1 MNNKKN
7 EKNKDNLLE
16 GKQKQSRPFL
26 KGKTY
31 PSQNLNKYPPDNE
44 DYLDSN
50 ISHQKKNLRSYL
62 DIFHRP
68 SFRNLNR
75 NIQANYDLN
84 TPFISE
90 QEEKETD
97 KKYDYPVNIFKRLL
111 YTWTRKVLS
120 ASNSKP
126 NLEISDLGRF
136 HPDLYPD
143 KFLSDI
149 KPVWDKV
156 SKRTKNYPLIK
167 TLLIQNIWMLI
178 LIAIGNFF
186 IFIYYLNISEFL
198 SYLVYYL

>member
-97 KKYDYPVNIFKRLL
+97 KKYDYPVNIFKRLV

-126 NLEISDLGRF
+126 NLEISDLGFEFGFYF
-136 HPDLYPD
+136 HYYLLRMILY
-143 KFLSDI
+143 
-149 KPVWDKV
+149 
-156 SKRTKNYPLIK
+156 
-167 TLLIQNIWMLI
+167 LI
-178 LIAIGNFF
+178 LI
-186 IFIYYLNISEFL
+186 YLLSLLKLYFL
-198 SYLVYYL
+198 YF